1 MTLDCFSSAAACRNF
16 GLGLAMGLV
25 LASAGFVLHGG
36 STTRGAAAEPQ
47 PGTSDDGVAPWH
59 RSAAGGDLASAV
71 RISLGLV
78 GAPVVTAAPVP
89 GQPFPADAGSLLA
102 RAEDHRRR
110 REFREAC
117 DLYAKAAEQGE
128 LTADAW
134 ADYADAQAS
143 LAGRLTGTPEQAIEA
158 ALRLAPDHPKA
169 LWLKASVA
177 HEQHRYADALLAW
190 RRLLAVVPEGSS
202 DARIIEANIAEATR
216 LAST

>member
-1 MTLDCFSSAAACRNF
+1 MIFDCFSSAAACRSF
-16 GLGLAMGLV
+16 GLGVATGLV
-25 LASAGFVLHGG
+25 LASAGFALHGSS
-36 STTRGAAAEPQ
+36 STWDAAAAPQ
-47 PGTSDDGVAPWH
+47 PVTSDAGVAAWH

-78 GAPVVTAAPVP
+78 GAPAVTAASVPGRPVP
-89 GQPFPADAGSLLA
+89 ADGGSLLA
-102 RAEDHRRR
+102 RAEEHRRR

-117 DLYAKAAEQGE
+117 ELYAKAAGQGE

-143 LAGRLTGTPEQAIEA
+143 LAGRLSGPPEQAIET

-169 LWLKASVA
+169 LWLKASAA
-177 HEQHRYADALLAW
+177 HEQHRYSDALSTW
-190 RRLLAVVPEGSS
+190 RRLLTVMPEGST
-202 DARIIEANIAEATR
+202 DARIVEANIAEATR